1 MMAQCSELTM
11 HYANRFGKY
20 RRLSKDYEY
29 HPRSSK
35 TMLPLGMIHLMVRR
49 LARLQAS

>member
-1 MMAQCSELTM
+1 MPGRWGVERTFAW
-11 HYANRFGKY
+11 FGEY

-35 TMLPLGMIHLMVRR
+35 TMPQLGMIHLMVCR
-49 LARLQAS
+49 LLVSH